1 MKCNSSQCDQYFTK
15 CVKFTHSST
24 YSFLKTSIFIS
35 LLGKKPLYQVLSR
48 KYDKLFW
55 TRGKSLN
62 LEDELEVGGSLW
74 WRGIMSQ
81 EGEWKA
87 GHVVGPR
94 QSGLPVGA
102 ESLERKT
109 WLGCQNV
116 HILLGKTVSSD
127 CFWKQTRLIP
137 RFLSTSGARLTG
149 EGAGWCWERAVGETR
164 TSDYSFASTSSLRTI
179 RNTLSGGPHSP
190 HFWEEKT
197 RLRG

>member
-1 MKCNSSQCDQYFTK
+1 MQTQPWRLFFLELWFLELNAFSRGFVCGGGVFLCSTGWGRLPFCQKQKKSSLVLPSSWKKSSFFCENPKWFLKAYFEKKKSHMRCNSSQCDQYFTK

-94 QSGLPVGA
+94 QSGLP
-102 ESLERKT
+102 S
-109 WLGCQNV
+109 
-116 HILLGKTVSSD
+116 
-127 CFWKQTRLIP
+127 RL
-137 RFLSTSGARLTG
+137 
-149 EGAGWCWERAVGETR
+149 
-164 TSDYSFASTSSLRTI
+164 
-179 RNTLSGGPHSP
+179 
-190 HFWEEKT
+190 
-197 RLRG
+197 